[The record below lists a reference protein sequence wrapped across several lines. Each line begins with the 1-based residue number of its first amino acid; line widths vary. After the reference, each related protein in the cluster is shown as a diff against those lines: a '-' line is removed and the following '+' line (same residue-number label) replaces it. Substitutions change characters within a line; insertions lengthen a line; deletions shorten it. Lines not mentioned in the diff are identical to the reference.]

1 MSKLAAARK
10 AIVAVV
16 GVAVAFGLLD
26 EGTAQTVVA
35 VATPILVYLIPNTA
49 D

>member
-1 MSKLAAARK
+1 MKLKSIRK
-10 AIVAVV
+10 AIVAIV

-26 EGTAQTVVA
+26 EGTAQDVVGVLTA
-35 VATPILVYLIPNTA
+35 VLVYLVPN